1 MIEKLFKKSRTIGIC
16 GNTGVGKSHLALT
29 EIIQLKKNYPKVDVY
44 VFGVEKSLKP
54 TLNKHGIIFL
64 HNKEDLLDLKIKN
77 SVIFCDEFNDLF
89 STRTQDKQLDR
100 IKRFFNRIDHLNDYL
115 IISSAQNGCWN
126 KFMEGLIR
134 NYLVKEID
142 FQSLVN
148 GTTLKRKVLGIESN
162 SDYRLEMAKNEYFII
177 SDDLTEKGTFTYLPD
192 LDSKKENPDLFAD
205 KKDYGKY
212 SKKDETKDL

>member
-16 GNTGVGKSHLALT
+16 GNTGTGKSHLALT
-29 EIIQLKKNYPKVDVY
+29 ELINLKKNYPKIDIYVY
-44 VFGVEKSLKP
+44 GVEKSLKK
-54 TLNKHGIIFL
+54 TLAKHGIIFL

-77 SVIFCDEFNDLF
+77 SVLFIDEFCDLF

-115 IISSAQNGCWN
+115 LISSAQNGCWN

-142 FQSLVN
+142 YQSLVN

-162 SDYRLEMAKNEYFII
+162 SDYRLEMDKNEYFII
-177 SDDLTEKGTFTYLPD
+177 SDNLTEKGSFNYMAE
-192 LDSKKENPDLFAD
+192 LDSKKENPDLFAEQKAD
-205 KKDYGKY
+205 KKY
-212 SKKDETKDL
+212 SKKDE